1 MNKLTTKQEKFAQE
15 WYATGNKTEAYIR
28 AYNTENMSEAVINNE
43 ASKLSKSHDITV
55 RYEEL
60 QKGGQKRSEVT
71 VDTINAMLMTAFKVA
86 KDGDNAGAIV
96 HAANSLSKLHGLD
109 RLSVAQIKKIEKE
122 IESSNNMDTEVQPL
136 NITFEVSAPVS
147 DIKVTQGE

>member
-1 MNKLTTKQEKFAQE
+1 MSLTAKEEAFAQN
-15 WYATGNKTEAYIR
+15 WYATKNKTEAYKI
-28 AYNTENMSEAVINNE
+28 AYDAENMSEKTINNK
-43 ASKLSKSHDITV
+43 AYAISKKGGIRA

-60 QKGGQKRSEVT
+60 SEEGKNSAMMTVKRLNDMYLEAIDMAKLGSNVT
-71 VDTINAMLMTAFKVA
+71 GLNQSISGLA
-86 KDGDNAGAIV
+86 
-96 HAANSLSKLHGLD
+96 KLHGLD